1 MNDQFHKLTSKWKIT
16 EQYNINPG
24 QPYENSIREVCT
36 IDSVEE
42 LGFLMNK
49 TIYGKLTEMF
59 CENYK

>member
-16 EQYNINPG
+16 EQYSIDKG

-59 CENYK
+59 CETNK